1 MVKYEMYLNIT
12 KAIYDEPMVNIF
24 SVMETQTIWR
34 QGSILATS
42 SQYRTGSPSHSEDN
56 KNKNK
61 YKEPMN
67 PNVQSSTIYISQ
79 VLEATQVPISKWMD
93 QKTVVHLY
101 NGILHSRK
109 KEGTPTLCD
118 SMSGSGKHYAKWN
131 KPGNERQI
139 PYDLTMNRNLIDKM
153 NEQAKYSQRHWSW
166 EQADSDQKGEGRE

>member
-1 MVKYEMYLNIT
+1 
-12 KAIYDEPMVNIF
+12 
-24 SVMETQTIWR
+24 
-34 QGSILATS
+34 
-42 SQYRTGSPSHSEDN
+42 
-56 KNKNK
+56 
-61 YKEPMN
+61 
-67 PNVQSSTIYISQ
+67 
-79 VLEATQVPISKWMD
+79 MD
-93 QKTVVHLY
+93 QKTVVHSY

-166 EQADSDQKGEGRE
+166 EQADSDQKGEGRG